1 MGQDI
6 TVSGNDGSFGGYLA
20 TPASGKGPAVV
31 VIQEIFGVNPWVRS
45 VADMMA
51 AQGYIAVAPDLFWR
65 IAPGVQLDPTKPDEQ
80 KRGFELYGKY
90 DFEKALADI
99 QSTMTYLRT
108 APGASGKVGNMGFCA
123 GGLLSY
129 LCAART
135 DTDASSS
142 YYGGGI
148 SGKLDLMEKIKKP
161 TLLHLAGVDDFVPTE
176 AQVKIKEA
184 AAGNPNVTV
193 YDYPGVHHGFC
204 RDIDP
209 RNYDAAACTLAHSR
223 TLALFK
229 SALA

>member
-20 TPASGKGPAVV
+20 TPASGRGPAVV
-31 VIQEIFGVNPWVRS
+31 VIQEIFGVNAWVRS

-51 AQGYIAVAPDLFWR
+51 AEGYIALAPDLFWR

-90 DFEKALADI
+90 DFDKALADI
-99 QSTMTYLRT
+99 QSTITYLRT

-148 SGKLDLMEKIKKP
+148 SGKLDLMDKIKAP

-176 AQVKIKEA
+176 AQVKIKDA
-184 AAGNPNVTV
+184 AAKNPNVTV
-193 YDYPGVHHGFC
+193 HDYPGVHHGFC
-204 RDIDP
+204 RHIDP

-229 SALA
+229 AALF